1 MSDSVPNPN
10 PNPDAQMMGGRRHRR
25 KGHKTR
31 KEPNV
36 LKSWR
41 KFVRKVQHEEH
52 LSYPK
57 AMKRASQRK
66 SEWQR
71 GGAADGEYD
80 DDKNDGQ
87 NTDMTSTSTGGR
99 RRRRRSR
106 KQRGGDEYD
115 EEDQYGG
122 GPYDENDDDEQVGG
136 RRRRTRRQRGGNA
149 PASSS
154 APASVA
160 DFDENWKQYG
170 SVGGS
175 RKRRRHRR

>member
-1 MSDSVPNPN
+1 MSDSVPTNPN
-10 PNPDAQMMGGRRHRR
+10 PNTDSNSQLMGGRRHRR

-71 GGAADGEYD
+71 GGGD
-80 DDKNDGQ
+80 DDDNDDNDGQ
-87 NTDMTSTSTGGR
+87 SIYTTST
-99 RRRRRSR
+99 
-106 KQRGGDEYD
+106 
-115 EEDQYGG
+115 
-122 GPYDENDDDEQVGG
+122 GG
-136 RRRRTRRQRGGNA
+136 RRRRTRRQRGGDGDDPDENPDEQDGGRRRRSRRQRGGNA
-149 PASSS
+149 PAPSS
-154 APASVA
+154 APVGG
-160 DFDENWKQYG
+160 FDGNWKEYG
-170 SVGGS
+170 SVSVGGS

>member
-1 MSDSVPNPN
+1 MDDN
-10 PNPDAQMMGGRRHRR
+10 NPDTNNKMLGGRRHRR

-71 GGAADGEYD
+71 GGATDGLD
-80 DDKNDGQ
+80 DDN
-87 NTDMTSTSTGGR
+87 NMNMSTGGR

-106 KQRGGDEYD
+106 KQRGGDVPDY
-115 EEDQYGG
+115 EDQYGG
-122 GPYDENDDDEQVGG
+122 DPDNDPDDDGNDDEATVGG
-136 RRRRTRRQRGGNA
+136 RRRRSRRQRGGNA
-149 PASSS
+149 PSSSS

-160 DFDENWKQYG
+160 EFDGNYDKQYG

>member
-1 MSDSVPNPN
+1 MSDNLDPNADN
-10 PNPDAQMMGGRRHRR
+10 NKMLGGRRHR
-25 KGHKTR
+25 KQGHKTR

-57 AMKRASQRK
+57 AMKRASKRK

-71 GGAADGEYD
+71 GGGEDGGDGGDGGPNGGPNFVEDKKGEGGDQDGGRSRRQRGGD
-80 DDKNDGQ
+80 DEEEEEEDLG
-87 NTDMTSTSTGGR
+87 GGR
-99 RRRRRSR
+99 RRR
-106 KQRGGDEYD
+106 
-115 EEDQYGG
+115 
-122 GPYDENDDDEQVGG
+122 

-149 PASSS
+149 PASS
-154 APASVA
+154 VA
-160 DFDENWKQYG
+160 DFDSDWKQYG

-175 RKRRRHRR
+175 RKRRHHIR